1 MASSSAESSRR
12 GAKRQRQNNRNHH
25 DDSWVFDVHSDLVEE
40 IFTHLPIRQCV
51 QIGMVAK
58 EFRGTWRKCR
68 NLDFGRDFAATQ
80 PHRLAYSAAVDHA
93 IESHHK
99 EGKIKTLQ
107 LCFDPS
113 DVEFLL
119 EKWVRK
125 SVKKGVEELDLDIFQ
140 ATVSF
145 CVPTNAEEAKLK
157 ELKLYYSVIHMLF
170 NLKALV
176 SLTTLVLRQVD
187 LTDLIIEVVFKNC
200 VHLETFDMADCY
212 GVRNMKVKANNR
224 FKVLMVGDTGFLL
237 LCKVFDETTRGAL
250 TFG

>member
-1 MASSSAESSRR
+1 MMIP
-12 GAKRQRQNNRNHH
+12 GCLIY
-25 DDSWVFDVHSDLVEE
+25 VHSDLVEE

-68 NLDFGRDFAATQ
+68 NLDFGREFAATQ

-99 EGKIKTLQ
+99 EGKIKTLR

-113 DVEFLL
+113 GVEFLL

-140 ATVSF
+140 ATVPF
-145 CVPTNAEEAKLK
+145 CVPTNAEDRGKAERAQAL
-157 ELKLYYSVIHMLF
+157 LF
-170 NLKALV
+170 GDPY
-176 SLTTLVLRQVD
+176 VD
-187 LTDLIIEVVFKNC
+187 LTDLIIEAVFENC
-200 VHLETFDMADCY
+200 AHLETFDMADCY
-212 GVRNMKVKANNR
+212 GVRNMK
-224 FKVLMVGDTGFLL
+224 
-237 LCKVFDETTRGAL
+237 
-250 TFG
+250 